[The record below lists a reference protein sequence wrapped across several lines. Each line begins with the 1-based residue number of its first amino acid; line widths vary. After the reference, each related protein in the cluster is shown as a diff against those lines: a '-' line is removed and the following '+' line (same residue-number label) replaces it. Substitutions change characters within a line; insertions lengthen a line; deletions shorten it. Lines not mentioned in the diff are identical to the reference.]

1 MTAKEDFEKR
11 IRSSYWTGNRIGT
24 GCHLSDDAVKG
35 LKLIVE
41 ETYGKL
47 NETLACFN
55 KALIE
60 EKSALWSDLAAT
72 VRDLDQES
80 HNGDSLR
87 KELDRISEMLGKCV
101 KCGLALIDQRAEKSR
116 EIDRLQNLLQAAV
129 DAGDGLRKRLED
141 KAAEC
146 EYVAEQIDRLRE
158 FAGDNLPSD
167 ACAEDV
173 IDYCLG
179 RPTASTSPGVDLISD
194 ERYRQMDDEGWS
206 EEHDARVNYSGQLA
220 RAASFY
226 LSGKREDW
234 PWAKVFWKPTTRQRD
249 LVKAGALIAAELDRL
264 IAAEAMAA

>member
-11 IRSSYWTGNRIGT
+11 IRGSSWTNKDGGNS
-24 GCHLSDDAVKG
+24 HLTESAISG
-35 LKLIVE
+35 LSRYAE
-41 ETYGKL
+41 NTYGKL
-47 NETLACFN
+47 NETLAGFN

-60 EKSALWSDLAAT
+60 EKAALRTDLTSAVSDLDAEA
-72 VRDLDQES
+72 

-101 KCGLALIDQRAEKSR
+101 KCGLALIDQRAEKSK
-116 EIDRLQNLLQAAV
+116 EIERLQNLLQAAV
-129 DAGDGLRKRLED
+129 DAGDGLHKRLED
-141 KAAEC
+141 KTAEC
-146 EYVAEQIDRLRE
+146 EYVTEQINRLRE

-173 IDYCLG
+173 VDYCLG
-179 RPTASTSPGVDLISD
+179 RPTGSTSPGVDLISD
-194 ERYRQMDDEGWS
+194 ERYRQVDDEGWS
-206 EEHDARVNYSGQLA
+206 EEHDARVNYSGQLT
-220 RAASFY
+220 RAASCY
-226 LSGKREDW
+226 LSGEKEGW